1 MGQDGRNLQG
11 TQVGVQAHGLADG
24 QQTLFGADR
33 RAVPLGSADRAQQ
46 DGVGGQTGGLGLF
59 GQGLAGR
66 VDGGAADQVLGELEA
81 VAVDVADAGQ
91 DPLGGQGDFR
101 PDAVAGQDHDI
112 EGAGVGHQMVSGS
125 RKRSKVWM

>member
-1 MGQDGRNLQG
+1 MGQDGRDLQG
-11 TQVGVQAHGLADG
+11 AQVGVQAHGLADG
-24 QQTLFGADR
+24 QQALFGTDR
-33 RAVPLGSADRAQQ
+33 GAVPLGSADRAQQ
-46 DGVGGQTGGLGLF
+46 DGVGRQAGGLGVL

-91 DPLGGQGDFR
+91 DTLGRQGDLR
-101 PDAVAGQDHDI
+101 PDAVARQDHDV

-125 RKRSKVWM
+125 RKRS